1 MNSSLY
7 DCVVMHHRLVPLKHR
22 FVYKVF
28 MFYLDVDELDELGR
42 RSWLFS
48 RNRFNLFSFRDRD
61 HLWLDRPTVRENVVA
76 YLKTK
81 GVDIGSGRIM
91 LLTNVRTLGYV
102 FNPVSFYFCFD
113 EAGEPVCAV
122 PEVGN
127 TFRELKP
134 YLLRRDALKDG
145 TFRERQ
151 TKHFYVSP
159 FFDLDTVFEFQLG
172 IPGER
177 LQVKIDD
184 FQQEKKAFV
193 SALTGTRREF
203 TDGMLA
209 WSFLRIP
216 FVTLKVIFLIH
227 WHAMLLYLKK
237 LPFHR
242 KHEHPELQQEVYVW
256 NK

>member
-91 LLTNVRTLGYV
+91 LLTNVRTLGHV

-184 FQQEKKAFV
+184 YQQEKKAFNV
-193 SALTGTRREF
+193 KGTLLDMVVKNREPVYISDVRQNRSPLMPFKTQNTG
-203 TDGMLA
+203 
-209 WSFLRIP
+209 SV
-216 FVTLKVIFLIH
+216 FV
-227 WHAMLLYLKK
+227 
-237 LPFHR
+237 LP
-242 KHEHPELQQEVYVW
+242 LVYERDVL
-256 NK
+256 